1 MCMPTYFGSK
11 LVDGVK
17 EEKKK
22 KKRIQP
28 SKKKIVYQS
37 KVEFE

>member
-1 MCMPTYFGSK
+1 MPRIFGSK

-17 EEKKK
+17 ENKKEKVKPK
-22 KKRIQP
+22 QKETKKRIH
-28 SKKKIVYQS
+28 QS